1 MSSVRLCDRC
11 QQVFSEI
18 EDGWET
24 FQVTRIDEDDDG
36 RKVTKTESRD
46 SCPRCA
52 FTSPPKGLRRNERIE
67 NLLEQVLESNV
78 IPALSAGADL
88 DQRERELRIAEREKE
103 LGIGPFAPLS
113 EAPLERPTPA
123 AASRPETLTSGEG
136 GGEDETHSAPAPADP
151 LPQQ

>member
-24 FQVTRIDEDDDG
+24 FMVTRVDEDDDG

-52 FTSPPKGLRRNERIE
+52 FTTPPKGLRRNERIE
-67 NLLEQVLESNV
+67 KLLEQALESNV
-78 IPALSAGADL
+78 IPFRRGDL

-103 LGIGPFAPLS
+103 LGIGPFAPLDR
-113 EAPLERPTPA
+113 E
-123 AASRPETLTSGEG
+123 PEVARATKP
-136 GGEDETHSAPAPADP
+136 DVD
-151 LPQQ
+151 

>member
-24 FQVTRIDEDDDG
+24 FQITRIDEDDDG

-52 FTSPPKGLRRNERIE
+52 MTKPARGLRRNERIE
-67 NLLEQVLESNV
+67 ELLQQALDQNV
-78 IPALSAGADL
+78 IPVLASGESMA
-88 DQRERELRIAEREKE
+88 QRERELRIAEREKE
-103 LGIGPFAPLS
+103 LGIGPFAPLT
-113 EAPLERPTPA
+113 EAEPA
-123 AASRPETLTSGEG
+123 TAETE
-136 GGEDETHSAPAPADP
+136 
-151 LPQQ
+151 